1 MESGL
6 KICTASLG
14 PLEAWAAG
22 GGVCLDSR
30 LCSWA
35 RLTENLP
42 TRASGL
48 VVTWK
53 RPMVVVGLGEGH
65 GEVRGEGWW
74 DPPTARWGS
83 PSTTSPPCPPPP
95 LRGDEESLC
104 SVFSGLER
112 LEEDEEEE
120 DEEEEEVV
128 EEDSVQAGRWT
139 GRDSVANET

>member
-1 MESGL
+1 M
-6 KICTASLG
+6 
-14 PLEAWAAG
+14 EAWAAG
-22 GGVCLDSR
+22 GGVCLVSR

-53 RPMVVVGLGEGH
+53 RPMVVVGLGEGQ
-65 GEVRGEGWW
+65 GEVNGEGWW
-74 DPPTARWGS
+74 DPAGALWGS
-83 PSTTSPPCPPPP
+83 PSTTSPPCPPPPSP

-112 LEEDEEEE
+112 LEEDEEDE
-120 DEEEEEVV
+120 DEEV
-128 EEDSVQAGRWT
+128 EEDSVQAGRLT
-139 GRDSVANET
+139 GGSSAVKET